1 MAQDTLQTLHEM
13 TGLSDAFVTYS
24 HPSQHVSTLCSE
36 KKHPLTFSFIPP
48 WKMPKFSQNFQ
59 GMFRRKRS
67 CVLGDL

>member
-36 KKHPLTFSFIPP
+36 KNTPSHFLLYLRGKCP
-48 WKMPKFSQNFQ
+48 NFHKI
-59 GMFRRKRS
+59 FRE
-67 CVLGDL
+67 CLGENEAAFWVT